1 MQKKKF
7 SLTQLIFMAL
17 MAAVMCIAG
26 PLAVPIGPVPI
37 TLTNLVIYIAVGVL
51 GTAQGTISY
60 CLYLLLGMVGLP
72 VFSGYAGGLGKLAG
86 PTGGYLIGF
95 IAMALIGGIVME
107 VSHRKLIPTL
117 IGWFIGTAV
126 DYLFGTLWFMYIMHT
141 PSMASC
147 VESVNTQPM
156 VVLAFKLE
164 IIWSPIF
171 TVTPSIVTPGS
182 SDATATLMREVESVP
197 YGSQFDRV
205 LNHAYRDGMTVRPI
219 STTMATT
226 LVLIRLRSCIKTRK
240 IFFIV

>member
-86 PTGGYLIGF
+86 PKGGFLVGF

-126 DYLFGTLWFMYIMHT
+126 DYLLGTLWFMFVTKMNL
-141 PSMASC
+141 SASLMMC
-147 VESVNTQPM
+147 VVPFIPGDLIKI
-156 VVLAFKLE
+156 VLAYCLSKKIKVKL
-164 IIWSPIF
+164 
-171 TVTPSIVTPGS
+171 
-182 SDATATLMREVESVP
+182 
-197 YGSQFDRV
+197 
-205 LNHAYRDGMTVRPI
+205 
-219 STTMATT
+219 
-226 LVLIRLRSCIKTRK
+226 
-240 IFFIV
+240 